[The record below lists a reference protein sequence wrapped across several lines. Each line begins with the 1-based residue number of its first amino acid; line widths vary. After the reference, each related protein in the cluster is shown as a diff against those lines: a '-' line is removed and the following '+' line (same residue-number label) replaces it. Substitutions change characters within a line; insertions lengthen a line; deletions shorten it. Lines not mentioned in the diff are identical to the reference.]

1 MPVAR
6 IVILLTKKAQFGMV
20 EAFGKDRFEAIL
32 RSPQADEL
40 FGNILSSLD
49 SHLAGGVAHDDLSV
63 VLAQCTVAN

>member
-1 MPVAR
+1 
-6 IVILLTKKAQFGMV
+6 MV